1 MPKNK
6 GKTMRNCREL
16 PKCVLCVLG
25 FEIKTLLRPPGTKL
39 TKYVSEIVSCTWG
52 NAQNAVELGKIGK

>member
-1 MPKNK
+1 
-6 GKTMRNCREL
+6 MRNCREL